1 MTSMTPMNATAEAT
15 AQHRLVST
23 AFDTPL
29 GEMIAVANDEGLCLL
44 EFHDRPAL
52 PRERADLRRLFGAEV
67 EEGTHTHLDTV
78 RRELDEYFEG
88 RRTRFETPLS
98 IRGTPWERGVW
109 DQLLAIPCG
118 ETRCYEDI
126 ALALRLPGA
135 QRAVGLANGRNRIA
149 ILIPCH
155 RVIEKS
161 GKLRGYGGGL
171 HRKAFLLDLERRA
184 TGGSL
189 WR

>member
-1 MTSMTPMNATAEAT
+1 MPVTPMTPLNATAPLL
-15 AQHRLVST
+15 HRLVST

-29 GEMIAVANDEGLCLL
+29 GQMIAVANDEGLCLL

-67 EEGTHTHLDTV
+67 EEGTHAHLDTV

-126 ALALRLPGA
+126 AIALGMPGA
-135 QRAVGLANGRNRIA
+135 PRAVGLANGRNRIA

-171 HRKAFLLDLERRA
+171 WRKARLLEIERNA
-184 TGGSL
+184 TGKTL
-189 WR
+189 FA